1 MGGWSL
7 RGGEVIGGGGGGT
20 RRKRGR
26 NGVYF
31 WYVALH

>member
-20 RRKRGR
+20 RRKGGR